1 MVGTIR
7 GAVLESGGM
16 PADPFRDDVFGAAQT
31 NTAVKD
37 LNPVQHHVQAQM
49 TAMAIIRNQR
59 QNGGIE
65 LPPLGS
71 FLQFRLSPFRHYL
84 AILRQEARV

>member
-16 PADPFRDDVFGAAQT
+16 PADPFRDDVLGTTQT
-31 NTAVKD
+31 NTAVED
-37 LNPVQHHVQAQM
+37 LNAVQHHVQSQM
-49 TAMAIIRNQR
+49 TAMAVIGNQR

-71 FLQFRLSPFRHYL
+71 FLQFRLSPFRHYPS
-84 AILRQEARV
+84 ILRQKARI